1 MLSEAD
7 QELQRFD
14 YTYDVD
20 TIDGTGNPVYKG
32 LRTKRIGMTG
42 RTWSIGQRHGQ
53 RHGQGLSFSK
63 Y

>member
-1 MLSEAD
+1 MD
-7 QELQRFD
+7 DGINQGRFD

-20 TIDGTGNPVYKG
+20 TIDGTGDSDYKG

-42 RTWSIGQRHGQ
+42 RTRSIGQRHGQ
-53 RHGQGLSFSK
+53 RHGQGSSFSE